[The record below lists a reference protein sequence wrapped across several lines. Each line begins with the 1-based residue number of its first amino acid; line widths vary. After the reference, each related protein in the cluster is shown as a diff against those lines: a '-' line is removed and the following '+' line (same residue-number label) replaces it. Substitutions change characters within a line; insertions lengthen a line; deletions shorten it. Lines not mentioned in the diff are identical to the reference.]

1 MLALPLLL
9 ACSARILAAGGD
21 NTSRNARPPARAGPA
36 AARGGAAAVPM
47 NLNVLPNG
55 LLGFSSFRG
64 PSLLQIPGPSPDGLL
79 LASGV
84 GRSPKGGDA
93 GGLGIVMRR
102 SRDGGKHWEPP
113 MLVGNASELVY
124 SGAIPDGLYN
134 GAALHDHQTNTT
146 FLSWGQCIEKCR
158 PGRAPQRWTAP
169 SYMLTRSTDGFTS
182 WATTNL
188 TATIGAAVNH
198 LFPDNY
204 YGNGLQLRN
213 GHLLMCGSQ
222 MDFDNPPPGKKADAT
237 DGGFCVSSSDH
248 GTSWTRGGTFAHN
261 FPPCGKADG
270 GCTKM
275 QMRAGQFSNGSL
287 LVMGHSPSPPGEAF
301 ANSPD
306 NGLTFTKPWVD
317 GRLPTTTQSDLLVI
331 PEAND
336 LILVSH
342 DFSRSTCKTDGCSR
356 LNLTVSVSAD
366 YMRTWR
372 HVPLLS
378 SAGGKTQPHFSGSS
392 CMTAMA
398 GPAGVHSVAVLF
410 EGGAKRFDGDGLWFS
425 TVPLTVAI
433 A

>member
-1 MLALPLLL
+1 MRALLQPLL
-9 ACSARILAAGGD
+9 ACSAQILAAGGD
-21 NTSRNARPPARAGPA
+21 SSNARSPAAGPA

-64 PSLLQIPGPSPDGLL
+64 PSLLQIPGPGPDGLL

-102 SRDGGKHWEPP
+102 SRDGGKRWEPP

-158 PGRAPQRWTAP
+158 PGRAPQHWTAP

-222 MDFDNPPPGKKADAT
+222 MDFVNPPPGKKADAT
-237 DGGFCVSSSDH
+237 DGGFCVSSSDI
-248 GTSWTRGGTFAHN
+248 
-261 FPPCGKADG
+261 
-270 GCTKM
+270 
-275 QMRAGQFSNGSL
+275 RAL
-287 LVMGHSPSPPGEAF
+287 
-301 ANSPD
+301 
-306 NGLTFTKPWVD
+306 
-317 GRLPTTTQSDLLVI
+317 
-331 PEAND
+331 
-336 LILVSH
+336 
-342 DFSRSTCKTDGCSR
+342 
-356 LNLTVSVSAD
+356 
-366 YMRTWR
+366 
-372 HVPLLS
+372 
-378 SAGGKTQPHFSGSS
+378 
-392 CMTAMA
+392 A
-398 GPAGVHSVAVLF
+398 GPAAAPSPITSLRVGRPMAAARRCRCGLGNF
-410 EGGAKRFDGDGLWFS
+410 QMGRFWSWATRLVRLGRPS
-425 TVPLTVAI
+425 PTAQTTA
-433 A
+433 